1 MNVEETESAGGQ
13 GEAMDKRAKGER
25 DEYSMA
31 EMITRLLGKRNEH
44 FIFGFENH
52 FPFPLVFA
60 PFPPPY

>member
-1 MNVEETESAGGQ
+1 MYVEETESAGGQ

-25 DEYSMA
+25 DEDNMA
-31 EMITRLLGKRNEH
+31 EMIIRLLGKRNEP

-52 FPFPLVFA
+52 FSFPLVLP